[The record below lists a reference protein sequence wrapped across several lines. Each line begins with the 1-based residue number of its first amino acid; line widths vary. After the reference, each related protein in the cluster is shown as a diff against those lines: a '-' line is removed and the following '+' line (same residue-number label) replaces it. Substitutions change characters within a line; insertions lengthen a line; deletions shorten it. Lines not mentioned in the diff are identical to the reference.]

1 MENKH
6 ELAEYLEKY
15 LGGNKKH
22 NYVLL
27 VQFEK
32 KIELGKK
39 MVLIDKNE

>member
-1 MENKH
+1 MKNKH

-15 LGGNKKH
+15 LGGNIKN

-32 KIELGKK
+32 KIELEKK
-39 MVLIDKNE
+39 MVLIDKDE